1 MTVSYLNLARK
12 WRSKNFDEI
21 VGQEIS
27 VRILKNSLYLDQLFP
42 VYLFSG
48 QRGCGK
54 TSTARIFAAAINCFK
69 FTDFQKDPKNI
80 TIPCLACESCL
91 AMAAGAHPDF
101 IEMDAASH
109 TGVENVRTIIDAASL
124 LPVMGRKKIYL
135 IDEAHMLSKA
145 AFNAFLKILE
155 EPPAS
160 VLFILATTD
169 IQKIIDTVRSRCF
182 QLFFTAIESNA
193 LVKHLEVV
201 CAAEGIEYEVP
212 ALQLIVHETEGSAR
226 DALTLVEQIKFSH
239 KKISLDAVYALL
251 GHVSQEVIVNIFAL
265 LVKQDVQNLLIYSEQ
280 VNVAQYDSVRIWQ
293 ALQELI
299 RAAMFMLYG
308 VKITVSYADNQQFI
322 VAVKLSSQEQ
332 LYSFM
337 KILHEYELSLQKST
351 AQTALIEMMLLQMA
365 SLGMYKQVEQ
375 VVKRQVHVPETIQIK
390 PVIKAPVDFTKVAV
404 ENVQDEVINNEQV
417 VDENNQAHGST
428 DQPQQDSRWQKF
440 IEKIDLLSDPLL
452 ISIFKQALFM
462 NYDTHTDEV
471 LISFVQSAPFFTEW
485 LVESKDVWMPYLIQE
500 FGQKATLKASAQK
513 NSVKEQTKT
522 PIGLSKSSGVE
533 MVSNKV
539 VGEVKKEVIKNN
551 TIHTTTVD
559 VSDKEQWAMANTLLE
574 TFGGTLT
581 EVKDE

>member
-54 TSTARIFAAAINCFK
+54 TSTARIFAAAINCFR

-80 TIPCLACESCL
+80 TIPCLSCESCL

-239 KKISLDAVYALL
+239 KKVSLDAVYALL
-251 GHVSQEVIVNIFAL
+251 GHVSQEVMITLFGL
-265 LVKQDVQNLLIYSEQ
+265 LVKQDVQNLLMYSEQ
-280 VNVAQYDSVRIWQ
+280 INIAQYDPVRMWQ
-293 ALQELI
+293 ALQELV
-299 RAAMFMLYG
+299 RAAMFVQYG
-308 VKITVSYADNQQFI
+308 VKNRVSYADSQQFLTI
-322 VAVKLSSQEQ
+322 AKLSSQEQ

-337 KILHEYELSLQKST
+337 KILHGYEVSLQKST

-365 SLGMYKQVEQ
+365 SLVVYKQAEQ
-375 VVKRQVHVPETIQIK
+375 VIK
-390 PVIKAPVDFTKVAV
+390 QPSRIV
-404 ENVQDEVINNEQV
+404 ENVQVKTVMKESAEPAKIASEQV
-417 VDENNQAHGST
+417 THELMSNAPVLDVIIKNNVEQ
-428 DQPQQDSRWQKF
+428 DQDNRWAKF
-440 IEKIDLLSDPLL
+440 IEQINLLSDPLL
-452 ISIFKQALFM
+452 ISIFKQALFV
-462 NYDTHTDEV
+462 NYDADIDEV
-471 LISFVQSAPFFTEW
+471 QVSFTQSAPFFTEW
-485 LVESKDVWMPYLIQE
+485 LVESKDVWTPYLTKE
-500 FGQKATLKASAQK
+500 FGQKTTLKCSAQAGA
-513 NSVKEQTKT
+513 VKAS
-522 PIGLSKSSGVE
+522 GLLNTVSGAGT
-533 MVSNKV
+533 VSNKV
-539 VGEVKKEVIKNN
+539 VSEVKREAIKNN
-551 TIHTTTVD
+551 TTQTTTVD